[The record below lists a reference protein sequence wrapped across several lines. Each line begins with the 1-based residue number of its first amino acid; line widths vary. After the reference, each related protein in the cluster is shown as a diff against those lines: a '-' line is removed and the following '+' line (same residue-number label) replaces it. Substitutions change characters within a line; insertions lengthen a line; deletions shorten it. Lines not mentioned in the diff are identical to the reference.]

1 MFNPGGAAI
10 IVMLVHL
17 TVAKVVMT
25 GKTLKA
31 KLDDARSEH
40 FLYETFWRLSS
51 ATSVPATTASVEKAG
66 GGADLPIRIGRGRRW
81 RRRTWSLAKT
91 KRTYEQ
97 KQCRL
102 RCSLGDVPIV

>member
-31 KLDDARSEH
+31 NLDAARSE
-40 FLYETFWRLSS
+40 R
-51 ATSVPATTASVEKAG
+51 KA
-66 GGADLPIRIGRGRRW
+66 
-81 RRRTWSLAKT
+81 
-91 KRTYEQ
+91 
-97 KQCRL
+97 
-102 RCSLGDVPIV
+102 

>member
-66 GGADLPIRIGRGRRW
+66 GPMASGIGRRRRW
-81 RRRTWSLAKT
+81 RRISVIGEDKT
-91 KRTYEQ
+91 GN
-97 KQCRL
+97 L
-102 RCSLGDVPIV
+102 